1 MIVFLLLTQIIMHK
15 KICDELNKCKISKLQ
30 SDLSN
35 DIKVAILKDAAVL
48 KEQSVQENP
57 NKDYKTL
64 DEMVNK

>member
-1 MIVFLLLTQIIMHK
+1 
-15 KICDELNKCKISKLQ
+15 
-30 SDLSN
+30 
-35 DIKVAILKDAAVL
+35 VAILKDAAVL